1 MTSGTGR
8 QAARVTVLRG
18 TNGSGG
24 FFLEYENIF
33 HESIPAC
40 AFVVVVVVVFV
51 VSGDQFAHINAT
63 LYARVNPQWLS
74 ELR

>member
-24 FFLEYENIF
+24 FFLAYENIF
-33 HESIPAC
+33 DESIPAC
-40 AFVVVVVVVFV
+40 AFVVVVVVVVVFV
-51 VSGDQFAHINAT
+51 VSGDQLVHTNST
-63 LYARVNPQWLS
+63 L
-74 ELR
+74 